1 MNEKKYVQ
9 FTVTNKTAQ
18 ETSATLFNVNQL
30 VDVPQVV
37 TYTTNSA
44 IPSVS
49 SNNLVSS
56 AINPFNG
63 DVFSYSDD
71 VNSVFVYDSS
81 GNLIQTITGIGSAG
95 SGNRNDIIY
104 IRVYNCMVVNTDL
117 GLYIIDC
124 DLYSLTPTT
133 PITTTYYNSSA
144 RNVLVYDEL
153 TGMLYVS
160 SNDGTGNVYVFNF
173 TTFSGDF
180 LINSFAINNPLDICK
195 ATKQEERFS
204 LSTNQNYLQ
213 IFDVTTDNQYLNNII
228 GFDGTTSALAVQS
241 DGKIIIGGFFLNY
254 NGVSA
259 SKIIRLNSDGLRDTS
274 FNIGSGFDNTVQAI
288 TIQPDGKILIGGLFT
303 SYNGTTANRIIRLNT
318 DGSID
323 GTFVYGT
330 GFNSDVEQIRVQS
343 NGFIV
348 ICGIFSTYKGT
359 SANRIVRLNTVGT
372 IDATFIYGTGF
383 NSRVF
388 DVQIQTDGK
397 IICVGSYTAYKG
409 LAQPKICRLTTTGTL
424 DATFNVGT
432 GVVSG
437 TPISIA
443 IQTDGKIIL
452 AGTMLDY
459 NGTTISRIV
468 RINTDGSIDSAFT
481 TNNGTGISN
490 TSYVVKLDVNG
501 KIYVGFAGAFFN
513 GNLSAGLFSLNSDG
527 TFNSSVYI
535 GGFSAGVFD
544 LAFANNDNLLYCVGQ
559 FAQYQGYIVNRFVGI
574 NVNGNGGQ
582 PSLFNMINGNLFGL
596 NNFKRENLFSYNT
609 QYGYFNQNNTFFN
622 PNTGNIFSYTYNTRD
637 DKILVVGSS
646 DSTYFP
652 SLFVL
657 NSSTL
662 KIEKTVSLFNFL
674 PVNQVDLVTSI
685 NYVYNENYIII
696 TSYYYIAII
705 NAQNYSLITQID
717 NVIVGTTYV
726 INSTTYSSE
735 SNLLIVNCYLSSGTS
750 SDFYFIDFNNNFS
763 TSPIINIPYQTS
775 YGAYC
780 VLNDCFYF
788 AVNELVYVFSASS
801 KSIVTTIPI
810 IGNVSATK
818 TPTNS
823 ILNQPAFSST
833 NNLIYVGTIFNY
845 QGRINY
851 INPLT
856 NTLIYTDTLIASYLS
871 NVYSIVFDIN
881 TNSVFVGGDD
891 LYQQIVQVTCVDPL
905 TQFPTYTPITTIN
918 QTYDKTV
925 EYWYSTYG
933 QNVIQR
939 MTSSTL
945 SGYTYISSVT
955 TSSISVF
962 DNTNKLIDTISFNP
976 ILTGGN
982 IGNFLFFVES
992 LNYIY
997 ILSNGSSSYVIS
1009 ILDCSTNTIL
1019 TNLTLPAQLCW
1030 LSFNTI
1036 DNKIYVNS
1044 PTQLFVIENNLSSYV
1059 SYANPTSVAFSRSRI
1074 VFNSQANLMYI
1085 TLGNVL
1091 TSMLVFDC
1099 DSMSFGTTIT
1109 SLVNMGQ
1116 SLNLTYNTS
1125 NNCVYSVGFFTAP
1138 IEVFDC
1144 STNTIISQTYLENN
1158 SIVFTN
1164 DLSVIL
1170 TNDNQLVFS
1179 EFKESISL
1187 LTFFD
1192 CNTNTVLYST
1202 VVESSSTNL
1211 DSNNFCGYVNGLTY
1225 SPNNDTI
1232 TCYMGGS
1239 NQTNDFTTKVDQ
1251 YNYLES
1257 LITISKTNTTYNDIV
1272 VSYYDL
1278 GVNNIIQMN
1287 SGSSI
1292 YWNQQSSSNPN
1303 IYYSLIGS
1311 QIENIFYNP
1320 LNSYLYGSIQGSSLL
1335 YVIDLANSQLITSLN
1350 LGLSGSITNLSYNY
1364 LDNIL
1369 GVSASTT
1376 AVFPATTSG
1385 GFVLVDMQTN
1395 TIYQTFSSYGN
1406 YGVLFANFN
1415 PITNQFSYGGLI
1427 TTGSSYIAQV
1437 NLTSN
1442 FVITTSGSTINYN
1455 TFVQTLNDSP
1465 KITQE
1470 FALQIPQSFSV
1481 NPLNVKYTDASGNS
1495 TFTPYLP
1502 NIDIDQYQKSKNR
1515 GAVKFDDNYIMS
1527 QNTEIVDFVLPPL
1540 SSVVLVITYR
1550 DFLRSNLLDAV
1561 VREDDEKAKY
1571 LIEQDLN
1578 TGIISAKKY
1587 WGGKSMPKKIDL
1599 GIFDW
1604 KDNLTNRFQNVQIIE
1619 NDIPRLESGTPQLRE
1634 MYQDLFGFKKIAK
1647 KKFIGITEPPKIF
1660 DKKEIKLTS
1669 KKKTIK
1675 PKAKTKVWLKNIS
1688 K

>member
-1 MNEKKYVQ
+1 MNEEKYVQ
-9 FTVTNKTAQ
+9 FTVANKTAQ

-49 SNNLVSS
+49 SNSIVGS
-56 AINPFNG
+56 AINILNG

-71 VNSVFVYDSS
+71 VDSVFVYDSS
-81 GNLIQTITGIGSAG
+81 GNLIQTITGIGSVG

-104 IRVYNCMVVNTDL
+104 IPVYNCMVVNTDL
-117 GLYIIDC
+117 GLCIINC
-124 DLYSLTPTT
+124 DSYTLTPTT
-133 PITTTYYNSSA
+133 PITTTYYSSTA
-144 RNVLVYDEL
+144 RNVLVYDSL

-160 SNDGTGNVYVFNF
+160 SNDGTGTVYTFNF
-173 TTFSGDF
+173 TTFSGSF
-180 LINSFAINNPLDICK
+180 AINSFAINNPLDICK
-195 ATKQEERFS
+195 VTKQEQRYS
-204 LSTNQNYLQ
+204 LSSNQNYLQ
-213 IFDVTTDNQYLNNII
+213 LFNVTAEDNSLNTGT
-228 GFDGTTSALAVQS
+228 GFNNTTYAIDIQS
-241 DGKIIIGGFFLNY
+241 DGKVIYGGDFITY
-254 NGVSA
+254 NDVS
-259 SKIIRLNSDGLRDTS
+259 SNRIVRLNTDGSIDTS
-274 FNIGSGFDNTVQAI
+274 FVIGSGFNNRVQAI
-288 TIQPDGKILIGGLFT
+288 TVQPDGKILLGGLFT
-303 SYNGTTANRIIRLNT
+303 SYNGTAVNRIIRLNT
-318 DGSID
+318 NGSID

-348 ICGIFSTYKGT
+348 ICGIFTTYKGT

-372 IDATFIYGTGF
+372 IDATFVYGTGF
-383 NSRVF
+383 NGRVF

-397 IICVGSYTAYKG
+397 LICVGSFIAYKG

-432 GVVSG
+432 GMVSG
-437 TPISIA
+437 TPTSCA
-443 IQTDGKIIL
+443 IQTDGKIL
-452 AGTMLDY
+452 CVGTFIDY
-459 NGTTISRIV
+459 NGTTLSRIV
-468 RINTDGSIDSAFT
+468 RINTDGSIDSTFT
-481 TNNGTGISN
+481 TNNGTGFSN
-490 TSYVVKLDVNG
+490 TAYVVKLDTNG
-501 KIYVGFAGAFFN
+501 KIYVSGAGSFFN
-513 GNLSAGLFSLNSDG
+513 GNASPGLFPINSDG
-527 TFNSSVYI
+527 TFNSSTYI

-544 LAFANNDNLLYCVGQ
+544 IVLANNNLIYCAGQ
-559 FAQYQGYIVNRFVGI
+559 FSTYQGNSVNRIVRIFT
-574 NVNGNGGQ
+574 NGNGGQ
-582 PSLFNMINGNLFGL
+582 PFFFNMINGNLFGL
-596 NNFKRENLFSYNT
+596 NNLNKINLFSYNT
-609 QYGYFNQNNTFFN
+609 EYGYFNQNNTFFN
-622 PNTGNIFSYTYNTRD
+622 PISGDIYSYTYNTRD
-637 DKILVVGSS
+637 DKFLVVGTS

-657 NSSTL
+657 NSTTF
-662 KIEKTVSLFNFL
+662 KIEKCISLYNFL
-674 PVNQVDLVTSI
+674 PESEVNLVSSI
-685 NYVYNENYIII
+685 NYVYSQNYIVI
-696 TSYYYIAII
+696 TSSQYVIII
-705 NAQNYSLITQID
+705 NAQTYSIITQID
-717 NVIVGTTYV
+717 NLILGTTLATY
-726 INSTTYSSE
+726 STTYSSE
-735 SNLLIVNCYLSSGTS
+735 SNLLIVNCLSLAS

-763 TSPIINIPYQTS
+763 TSPLITIPYLTS
-775 YGAYC
+775 LGVYC

-788 AVNELVYVFSASS
+788 AVNGFVYVFSAST
-801 KSIVTTIPI
+801 KSIVTTISI
-810 IGNVSATK
+810 IGSTG
-818 TPTNS
+818 S
-823 ILNQPAFSST
+823 YNQPAFSST
-833 NNLIYVGTIFNY
+833 NNLIYVGTSLNY
-845 QGRINY
+845 SGRINY

-856 NTLIYTDTLIASYLS
+856 NSLVYTDTLIASYLS
-871 NVYSIVFDIN
+871 DVYSIVFDIS
-881 TNSVFVGGDD
+881 TNSVFVGGDN
-891 LYQQIVQVTCVDPL
+891 LYEQIVQVTCVNPL

-918 QTYDKTV
+918 QTIDKSL
-925 EYWYSTYG
+925 EYWYETYG

-939 MTSSTL
+939 ITSSTL
-945 SGYTYISSVT
+945 SGYTYISSVST
-955 TSSISVF
+955 NSISVF
-962 DNTNKLIDTISFNP
+962 DTTNKIVDTISFNP
-976 ILTGGN
+976 VILGTN
-982 IGNFLFFVES
+982 IGNFLFYVES

-997 ILSNGSSSYVIS
+997 ILTNANPSYLIS
-1009 ILDCSTNTIL
+1009 ILDCASNTIISSL
-1019 TNLTLPAQLCW
+1019 SLPAELCW
-1030 LSFNTI
+1030 FSFNTI
-1036 DNKIYVNS
+1036 DNKAYVNS
-1044 PTQLFVIENNLSSYV
+1044 TNNLYVIENDLSTYTSYV
-1059 SYANPTSVAFSRSRI
+1059 NPSTVDFSRSRI
-1074 VFNSQANLMYI
+1074 VFNSQDNLMYI
-1085 TLGNVL
+1085 TFGNVS
-1091 TSMLVFDC
+1091 TSMLVFNC
-1099 DSMSFGTTIT
+1099 NSMSFGTTIT
-1109 SLVNMGQ
+1109 SLVDMGLN
-1116 SLNLTYNTS
+1116 LNLTYNTS
-1125 NNCVYSVGFFTAP
+1125 NNCVYSVGFNSTP

-1144 STNTIISQTYLENN
+1144 STNTVISQTYLEIPSIAFINN
-1158 SIVFTN
+1158 
-1164 DLSVIL
+1164 LSVVL
-1170 TNDNQLVFS
+1170 TNNNELVFS
-1179 EFKESISL
+1179 QFDGVISS

-1192 CNTNTVLYST
+1192 CNTNTILYSII
-1202 VVESSSTNL
+1202 VESSSTNL
-1211 DSNNFCGYVNGLTY
+1211 NSNNFCGFLNGLTY
-1225 SPNNDTI
+1225 NPLNDTI
-1232 TCYMGGS
+1232 TCFMGGR
-1239 NQTNDFTTKVDQ
+1239 NDRFNGATRLTEYD
-1251 YNYLES
+1251 YLES
-1257 LITISKTNTTYNDIV
+1257 LITVSKTNTTFNNIA

-1278 GVNNIIQMN
+1278 GVDNIIQMN
-1287 SGSSI
+1287 SVSSI

-1303 IYYSLIGS
+1303 IYYSLVGS
-1311 QIENIFYNP
+1311 QIDNIFYNP

-1376 AVFPATTSG
+1376 AVFPSTTSG

-1395 TIYQTFSSYGN
+1395 TIYQSFSSYGN

-1561 VREDDEKAKY
+1561 VKEDDEKAKY

-1647 KKFIGITEPPKIF
+1647 KKFIGITKPPKIF

>member
-1 MNEKKYVQ
+1 MNEEKYVQ
-9 FTVTNKTAQ
+9 FTVANKTAQ

-49 SNNLVSS
+49 SNNLVGS
-56 AINPFNG
+56 AINIVNG

-71 VNSVFVYDSS
+71 VDSVFVYDSS

-104 IRVYNCMVVNTDL
+104 IPVYNCMVVNTDL
-117 GLYIIDC
+117 GLYIINC
-124 DLYSLTPTT
+124 DSYTLTPTI
-133 PITTTYYNSSA
+133 PITTTYYSSTA
-144 RNVLVYDEL
+144 RNVLVYDSL

-160 SNDGTGNVYVFNF
+160 SNNGTGDVYTFNF
-173 TTFSGDF
+173 TTFSGSF
-180 LINSFAINNPLDICK
+180 SINSFAINNPLDICK
-195 ATKQEERFS
+195 ATKQEQRYS
-204 LSTNQNYLQ
+204 LSSNENYLQ
-213 IFDVTTDNQYLNNII
+213 LFYVTNEDNSLNTGT
-228 GFDGTTSALAVQS
+228 GFESTTYGVEIQS
-241 DGKIIIGGFFLNY
+241 DGKIIYIGGFTTY

-259 SKIIRLNSDGLRDTS
+259 NGIVRLNTDGSIDTS
-274 FNIGSGFDNTVQAI
+274 FVIGSGFNLRVQAI
-288 TIQPDGKILIGGLFT
+288 AIQPDGKILLGGLFT
-303 SYNGTTANRIIRLNT
+303 SYNGTAVNRIIRLNT

-323 GTFVYGT
+323 GTFIYGT
-330 GFNSDVEQIRVQS
+330 GFNGDVESIKVQS
-343 NGFIV
+343 NGFIIISGV
-348 ICGIFSTYKGT
+348 FSTYNGI

-372 IDATFIYGTGF
+372 IDATFVYGTGF
-383 NSRVF
+383 NGRVF
-388 DVQIQTDGK
+388 DIDIQTDGK
-397 IICVGSYTAYKG
+397 IICVGSFTLYKG

-443 IQTDGKIIL
+443 IQTDGKIL
-452 AGTMLDY
+452 CVGTFLDY
-459 NGTTISRIV
+459 NGTTLSRIV

-481 TNNGTGISN
+481 TNNGTSFSN
-490 TSYVVKLDVNG
+490 TTYVVKLDDNG
-501 KIYVGFAGAFFN
+501 KIYVGTVGAFFD
-513 GNLSAGLFSLNSDG
+513 GNLSAGLVPINSDG
-527 TFNSSVYI
+527 TFDSSVYI
-535 GGFSAGVFD
+535 GGFNGAVFD
-544 LAFANNDNLLYCVGQ
+544 IAFANDYNTMYCAGQ
-559 FAQYQGYIVNRFVGI
+559 FINYQIKNVNRIVKI
-574 NVNGNGGQ
+574 YVNGNGGT
-582 PSLFNMINGNLFGL
+582 PCYFSIINGNLFGL
-596 NNFKRENLFSYNT
+596 NIYNKENLFSYNIEN
-609 QYGYFNQNNTFFN
+609 GYFNQNNTFFN
-622 PNTGNIFSYTYNTRD
+622 PFTGEIYNYTYNTRD
-637 DKILVVGSS
+637 NKLLVVGNS

-662 KIEKTVSLFNFL
+662 KIEKCISLYNLL
-674 PVNQVDLVTSI
+674 PLTDINLVQSI
-685 NYVYNENYIII
+685 DYVYNQNYIVI
-696 TSYYYIAII
+696 TSNQYVVII
-705 NAQNYSLITQID
+705 NAQTYSIITQID
-717 NVIVGTTYV
+717 NSILGTTFDTY
-726 INSTTYSSE
+726 SATYSSE
-735 SNLLIVNCYLSSGTS
+735 SNLLIINCSSFSS

-763 TSPIINIPYQTS
+763 TSPLITIPYQTS
-775 YGAYC
+775 LGVYC

-788 AVNELVYVFSASS
+788 PVNGFVYIFSASS
-801 KSIVTTIPI
+801 KSIVTTISI
-810 IGNVSATK
+810 IGSTG
-818 TPTNS
+818 S
-823 ILNQPAFSST
+823 YNQPAFSST
-833 NNLIYVGTIFNY
+833 NNLIYVGTNINNS
-845 QGRINY
+845 GRINY

-856 NTLIYTDTLIASYLS
+856 NSLVYTDTLIASYLS
-871 NVYSIVFDIN
+871 DVYSIVFDIN
-881 TNSVFVGGDD
+881 TNSVFVGGNN
-891 LYQQIVQVTCVDPL
+891 LYEQIVQVTCVNPL

-918 QTYDKTV
+918 QTIDKSL
-925 EYWYSTYG
+925 EYWFNTYG

-945 SGYTYISSVT
+945 SGYTYISSVST
-955 TSSISVF
+955 NSISVF
-962 DNTNKLIDTISFNP
+962 DSTNKLIDTISFNP
-976 ILTGGN
+976 AITGTN
-982 IGNFLFFVES
+982 LGNFLFYVES

-997 ILSNGSSSYVIS
+997 ILTNASSSYLIS
-1009 ILDCSTNTIL
+1009 ILDCATNTIISSL
-1019 TNLTLPAQLCW
+1019 SLPAQLCW
-1030 LSFNTI
+1030 FSFNTI
-1036 DNKIYVNS
+1036 DNKVYVNS
-1044 PTQLFVIENNLSSYV
+1044 TNDLFVIENNLSTYTSYV
-1059 SYANPTSVAFSRSRI
+1059 NPSTVAFSRSRI
-1074 VFNSQANLMYI
+1074 VFNSQDNLMYI
-1085 TLGNVL
+1085 TFGNVV

-1099 DSMSFGTTIT
+1099 NSMSFGTTIT
-1109 SLVNMGQ
+1109 SLVNMGTN
-1116 SLNLTYNTS
+1116 LNLTYNTS
-1125 NNCVYSVGFFTAP
+1125 NNCVYSVGFATAP

-1144 STNTIISQTYLENN
+1144 STNTVISQTYPDNF
-1158 SIVFTN
+1158 SINFTN
-1164 DLSVIL
+1164 ELSVIL
-1170 TNDNQLVFS
+1170 TNDNKLVFS
-1179 EFKESISL
+1179 EFNTSISL

-1192 CNTNTVLYST
+1192 CDTNTILYST
-1202 VVESSSTNL
+1202 IIQSSSTNL
-1211 DSNNFCGYVNGLTY
+1211 DSNNFCGYVNGITY
-1225 SPNNDTI
+1225 YPVNDTI
-1232 TCYMGGS
+1232 TCFMGGT
-1239 NQTNDFTTKVDQ
+1239 NQLADFTIKIQQ
-1251 YNYLES
+1251 YNFLES

-1303 IYYSLIGS
+1303 IYYSLVGS

-1350 LGLSGSITNLSYNY
+1350 LGLSGSITNLSFNY

-1376 AVFPATTSG
+1376 AVFPSTTSG

-1395 TIYQTFSSYGN
+1395 TIYQSFSSYGN

-1427 TTGSSYIAQV
+1427 TTGSSYVGQV

-1442 FVITTSGSTINYN
+1442 FVITTNGSTINYN
-1455 TFVQTLNDSP
+1455 TFVQTLNESP
-1465 KITQE
+1465 KITKE
-1470 FALQIPQSFSV
+1470 FALQIPQNFSV

-1502 NIDIDQYQKSKNR
+1502 NTDIDVYQKSKNR

-1550 DFLRSNLLDAV
+1550 DFLKSNLLDAIV
-1561 VREDDEKAKY
+1561 KDDKGKAKY

-1578 TGIISAKKY
+1578 TGIVSAKKY
-1587 WGGKSMPKKIDL
+1587 WGGNKMPKKINL

-1604 KDNLTNRFQNVQIIE
+1604 KKNLEKLGGIQLIE

-1647 KKFIGITEPPKIF
+1647 EKFIGITEPTKIYN
-1660 DKKEIKLTS
+1660 KKEIKLTS

-1675 PKAKTKVWLKNIS
+1675 PKAKSKVWLKNIS

>member
-1 MNEKKYVQ
+1 MNEEKYVQ

-49 SNNLVSS
+49 SNNLVGS
-56 AINPFNG
+56 AINPLNG

-81 GNLIQTITGIGSAG
+81 GNLIQTITGVGSAG

-144 RNVLVYDEL
+144 TNVLVYDEL

-160 SNDGTGNVYVFNF
+160 SNDGTGTVYTFNF
-173 TTFSGDF
+173 TTFSSGF
-180 LINSFAINNPLDICK
+180 TIYPYSINNPLDICK

-204 LSTNQNYLQ
+204 LTTNQNYLQ
-213 IFDVTTDNQYLNNII
+213 IFDVTTDNQSLNNII
-228 GFDGTTSALAVQS
+228 GFDGSTLALAVQS
-241 DGKIIIGGFFLNY
+241 DGKVIFGGLFLNY
-254 NGVSA
+254 NNVSA
-259 SKIIRLNSDGLRDTS
+259 NYIIRLNSDGSRDTS
-274 FNIGSGFDNTVQAI
+274 FVIGTGFNARVQAI
-288 TIQPDGKILIGGLFT
+288 AIQPDGKILLGGFFT
-303 SYNGTTANRIIRLNT
+303 SYNGTPASRIIRLNT

-330 GFNSDVEQIRVQS
+330 AFNGDIEVITLQP
-343 NGFIV
+343 NGFILV
-348 ICGIFSTYKGT
+348 GGIFSTYKGV
-359 SANRIVRLNTVGT
+359 SANRIVRLNSVGT
-372 IDATFIYGTGF
+372 IDATFVYGTGF
-383 NSRVF
+383 NGRVY
-388 DVQIQTDGK
+388 DIKLQSDGSL
-397 IICVGSYTAYKG
+397 IVVGSFTAYKG
-409 LAQPKICRLTTTGTL
+409 LVQSKVCRLTSTGTL

-437 TPISIA
+437 TPLSIA
-443 IQTDGKIIL
+443 IQTDGKIIIV
-452 AGTMLDY
+452 GTMLDY

-468 RINTDGSIDSAFT
+468 RINTNGSIDSAFT
-481 TNNGTGISN
+481 TNNGTGFSN
-490 TSYVVKLDVNG
+490 TCYIVILDSNE
-501 KIYVGFAGAFFN
+501 KIYVGSAGSQFN
-513 GNLSAGLFSLNSDG
+513 GNVSAGLFSLNSDG

-544 LAFANNDNLLYCVGQ
+544 LAFVNNDNLLYCAGQ
-559 FAQYQGYIVNRFVGI
+559 FVQYQGYIVNRIVRI
-574 NVNGNGGQ
+574 YVNGNGGQ
-582 PSLFNMINGNLFGL
+582 PSLLSMINGNLFGF

-609 QYGYFNQNNTFFN
+609 EFGYFNQNNTIFN
-622 PNTGNIFSYTYNTRD
+622 PSTGYIFSYTYNTRD

-662 KIEKTVSLFNFL
+662 KIEKTISLFNFL
-674 PVNQVDLVTSI
+674 PESEVDLVTSI
-685 NYVYNENYIII
+685 NYVYNGNYIIL
-696 TSYYYIAII
+696 TSYQYVVII
-705 NAQNYSLITQID
+705 NAQNYSIITQID
-717 NVIVGTTYV
+717 NTIVGTTYLTY
-726 INSTTYSSE
+726 STTYSSE
-735 SNLLIVNCYLSSGTS
+735 SNLLIVNCYYASSPS

-775 YGAYC
+775 YGTYC

-788 AVNELVYVFSASS
+788 TVYGLVYVFSASS

-810 IGNVSATK
+810 IGNVSGTK
-818 TPTNS
+818 IPTNS

-833 NNLIYVGTIFNY
+833 NNLIYVGTNY
-845 QGRINY
+845 NYEGRINY

-856 NTLIYTDTLIASYLS
+856 NTLIYTDTLISSYLS
-871 NVYSIVFDIN
+871 DVYSIVFDIN
-881 TNSVFVGGDD
+881 TNSVFVAGDN
-891 LYQQIVQVTCVDPL
+891 LYQQIVQVSCVNPL

-918 QTYDKTV
+918 QTYDNTV
-925 EYWYSTYG
+925 EYWYNTYG

-976 ILTGGN
+976 ILTGNN

-992 LNYIY
+992 LNYVY

-1009 ILDCSTNTIL
+1009 ILDCSTDTIISSL
-1019 TNLTLPAQLCW
+1019 FLPAQLCW

-1036 DNKIYVNS
+1036 DNKVYVNS
-1044 PTQLFVIENNLSSYV
+1044 PTQLFVIENNLSSYLSYVNPSTV
-1059 SYANPTSVAFSRSRI
+1059 SFSRSRI
-1074 VFNSQANLMYI
+1074 VFNSQDNLMYI
-1085 TLGNVL
+1085 TLGNVV

-1099 DSMSFGTTIT
+1099 NSMSFGTTIT
-1109 SLVNMGQ
+1109 SLINMGQ
-1116 SLNLTYNTS
+1116 NLNLTYNTS
-1125 NNCVYSVGFFTAP
+1125 NNCIYSVGTLTAP

-1144 STNTIISQTYLENN
+1144 STNTVIFQTYPTTNT
-1158 SIVFTN
+1158 SVDFTN
-1164 DLSVIL
+1164 DLSVVL
-1170 TNDNQLVFS
+1170 TNDNQLVFCQ
-1179 EFKESISL
+1179 FNTNISL

-1192 CNTNTVLYST
+1192 CNTNKILYST

-1211 DSNNFCGYVNGLTY
+1211 DSNNFCGYINGLTY
-1225 SPNNDTI
+1225 NPNNDTL
-1232 TCYMGGS
+1232 TCYMGGT
-1239 NQTNDFTTKVDQ
+1239 NQAFDFVTKIDQ
-1251 YNYLES
+1251 YNYLQS

-1292 YWNQQSSSNPN
+1292 YWNQQSSTNPN
-1303 IYYSLIGS
+1303 IYYSLSGS
-1311 QIENIFYNP
+1311 QIDNIFYNP

-1335 YVIDLANSQLITSLN
+1335 YVIDLTNSQLITSLN
-1350 LGLSGSITNLSYNY
+1350 LGFSGSITDLSFNY

-1369 GVSASTT
+1369 GVSTSTT
-1376 AVFPATTSG
+1376 AVFPSTTSG
-1385 GFVLVDMQTN
+1385 GFVLIDMQTN

-1406 YGVLFANFN
+1406 YGVGFVNFN

-1427 TTGSSYIAQV
+1427 TTGSSYIAQI
-1437 NLTSN
+1437 NLISN

-1470 FALQIPQSFSV
+1470 FALQIPQSYSV

-1527 QNTEIVDFVLPPL
+1527 QNTEIVDFILPPL

-1550 DFLRSNLLDAV
+1550 DFLRSNLLDAIV
-1561 VREDDEKAKY
+1561 KDEKGKAKY

-1587 WGGKSMPKKIDL
+1587 WGGNNMPKKIDL

-1604 KDNLTNRFQNVQIIE
+1604 KKNLEKLGDIQLIE
-1619 NDIPRLESGTPQLRE
+1619 NDIPRLESGTPELRQ

-1647 KKFIGITEPPKIF
+1647 KKFIGITEPPKIL

-1675 PKAKTKVWLKNIS
+1675 PKAKSKVWLKNIS